1 MIMKN
6 SKINIPSLYKTK
18 VVTTN
23 TVMQIYVYDK
33 FITKSYDSERV
44 NYQKSEN
51 GMKSNSSI
59 QRAKTQLFN
68 LVASNV
74 SRYSKFITLTTKET
88 VLDRNEFLNMFN
100 QFRKNF
106 SRVFGYNLKY
116 VSVLERQ
123 KKRGI
128 KENNSGSYH
137 MHLIVFNDAKLPFES
152 LKKCWCSYGSVD
164 VKKLRDYTHIPLYL
178 MKYLTKEI
186 VSHNDK
192 MILVSQK
199 LKQPRIYYSS
209 NRMTL
214 ESYDYRKE
222 YFLPNG
228 VKCIFYEIQINRSKS
243 NFKQQIEMIKFD

>member
-1 MIMKN
+1 MNMKN
-6 SKINIPSLYKTK
+6 SKIKTLSLYKTK

-33 FITKSYDSERV
+33 FITKSYNSERV
-44 NYQKSEN
+44 NYEKSEK
-51 GMKSNSSI
+51 GIKSNASI

-74 SRYSKFITLTTKET
+74 TRYSKFITLTTKAT

-106 SRVFGYNLKY
+106 SRIFGYNLRY
-116 VSVLERQ
+116 VSVLEQQ

-128 KENNSGSYH
+128 RENNSGSYH

-152 LKKCWCSYGSVD
+152 LKKCWRSYGSVD

-199 LKQPRIYYSS
+199 LKQPEIYYSS
-209 NRMTL
+209 NRIIL
-214 ESYDYRKE
+214 ETYDYRKE
-222 YFLPNG
+222 YFMPNG
-228 VKCIFYEIQINRSKS
+228 VKCLFYEIQINRSKS
-243 NFKQQIEMIKFD
+243 NFKQEIEMIKFD